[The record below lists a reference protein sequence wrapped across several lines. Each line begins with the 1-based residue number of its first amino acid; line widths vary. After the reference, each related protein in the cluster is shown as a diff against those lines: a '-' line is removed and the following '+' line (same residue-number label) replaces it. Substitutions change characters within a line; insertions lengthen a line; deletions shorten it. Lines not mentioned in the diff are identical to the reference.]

1 MGART
6 TRSGE
11 GGRPPR
17 IKGIRVEGLLSDKG
31 PRARDTPDPRATSA
45 PTSRTISVRT
55 AVTIGCVTRACTPLR
70 VQMTTLVRRSR
81 RPQGWKLRTGIVK
94 CTPGSCCE
102 HEGHRRKREG
112 REYAPRSCTAGA
124 RPGRCQPPPSP
135 VRRPLACSA
144 LAASRGSTS
153 RCAAWG
159 QPRQSA
165 DPGAGVPV
173 AVAAQLSPALWPG
186 RDCAPH
192 TASASTL
199 SSTLITVCSEE
210 RMRSSQARPRA
221 WPKAAAGTGNTR
233 SGHRDDVRSSGL

>member
-124 RPGRCQPPPSP
+124 RPGRCQPTVTSAEAAGLRRPGSQSGKYEP
-135 VRRPLACSA
+135 VRSLGTATSIGRPGCRGPGGGSRPAEPGA
-144 LAASRGSTS
+144 LAWPRLRTAHSVSLDAQQHIDHCLQRRAHEVQPGPPQGLAQSGSRD
-153 RCAAWG
+153 
-159 QPRQSA
+159 RQYEK
-165 DPGAGVPV
+165 
-173 AVAAQLSPALWPG
+173 W
-186 RDCAPH
+186 
-192 TASASTL
+192 
-199 SSTLITVCSEE
+199 SS
-210 RMRSSQARPRA
+210 
-221 WPKAAAGTGNTR
+221 
-233 SGHRDDVRSSGL
+233 